1 MKVIFFYLIIMSS
14 MVGACMNSDNSK
26 QMPQTDKP
34 STESKLDVATFAGGC
49 FWCMEQPFE
58 ELKGVEEVVS
68 GYTGGHKEN
77 PSYEEVCSGNTGH
90 LEAVQVRY
98 DPEKISYDGLLNVF
112 WQTIDPTDLGG
123 QFTDRGSQYQT
134 AIFYHNSKQ
143 KKLAEESKKALNEAR
158 LFEKPVATDIRQVTT
173 FYKAEDYHQDYYK
186 MCPVRYNTYKMG
198 SGRVQ
203 FLKEIWKTEKAK
215 DFLFRKNEPPD
226 DELKARLS
234 PLQYKVTQQCGTEP
248 PFANEYWDNK
258 KDGIYVD
265 IVSGEPLF
273 SSKDKF
279 DSGSG
284 WPSFTKALEPEK
296 IVEKTDLTSGTARAE
311 VRSKQADSHL
321 GHVFLDGPEP
331 TGLRY
336 CINSSALR
344 FIAKEDLKK
353 EGYGKYLD
361 LFDD

>member
-1 MKVIFFYLIIMSS
+1 MEVVFLMMFLLSVTLNMW
-14 MVGACMNSDNSK
+14 GARSKDAEVNESD
-26 QMPQTDKP
+26 DAH
-34 STESKLDVATFAGGC
+34 DVVFEQATFAGGC

-58 ELKGVEEVVS
+58 ELKGVEEVIS

-77 PSYEEVCSGNTGH
+77 PSYEEVCRGTTGH

-98 DPEKISYDGLLNVF
+98 DPKKISYDELLNVF
-112 WQTIDPTDLGG
+112 WQTIDPTDSGG

-134 AIFYHNSKQ
+134 AIFYHNGKQ
-143 KKLAEESKKALNEAR
+143 KKLAEESKKALDEAR
-158 LFEKPVATDIRQVTT
+158 LFEKPVAIDIRQVTT

-186 MCPVRYNTYKMG
+186 TCPVQYNSYKTG
-198 SGRVQ
+198 SSRGQ
-203 FLKEIWKTEKAK
+203 FQKIIWQNEKAK
-215 DFLFRKNEPPD
+215 DFLFRKNGPPE

-234 PLQYKVTQQCGTEP
+234 PLQYRVTQQCGTEP

-284 WPSFTKALEPEK
+284 WPSFTKTLEPGK
-296 IVEKTDLTSGTARAE
+296 IVEKADLTSGTARAE

-321 GHVFLDGPEP
+321 GHVFYDGPEP
-331 TGLRY
+331 IGLRY

-353 EGYGKYLD
+353 EGYGKYLAF
-361 LFDD
+361 FDD